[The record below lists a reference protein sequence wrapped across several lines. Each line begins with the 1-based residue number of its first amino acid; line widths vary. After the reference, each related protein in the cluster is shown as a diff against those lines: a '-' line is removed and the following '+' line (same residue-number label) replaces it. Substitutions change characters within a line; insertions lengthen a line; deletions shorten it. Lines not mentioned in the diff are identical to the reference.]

1 MERYSFSGEDLINL
15 DISVWRKKLDKAEN
29 RRKKK
34 IKEQWLSRTKAR
46 LPRVFSMMNRRV
58 KFTILDKSILGMMS
72 FLTES

>member
-34 IKEQWLSRTKAR
+34 NQGAVAITNKGSSSKG
-46 LPRVFSMMNRRV
+46 
-58 KFTILDKSILGMMS
+58 ILHD
-72 FLTES
+72 E